1 MKLFLAFVLIALL
14 VPSGSAELSVHFLD
28 VGQGD
33 AALLLCDGE
42 SMLIDG
48 GPASASQFIFSYLK
62 QTTDHLDYMI
72 ATHPHED
79 HVGGLAAALNAVP
92 VDLILSPVETYE
104 NTRFDDVKRY
114 ADKQGTPIIVPYE
127 GDAYLFGDAVV
138 TILHCWP
145 DAWDEN
151 DMSICVRI
159 DYGDTS
165 FLFTGDAEAMSEY
178 MMVDSGI
185 PLQAD
190 VLKVGHHGSRSSSTQ
205 EFIEA
210 VMPRYSVI
218 SCGKENPYGHPHQ
231 EVLDVL
237 AGSTILRTDI
247 LGTIV
252 MHSDG
257 ETISFDMRDGS
268 KKENSKEY
276 DQDTPNAESPVYIGN
291 KNSKKFHYPDC
302 SGVEKMSPKN
312 KVPLASR
319 EDAIA
324 LGYTPCGIC
333 KP

>member
-1 MKLFLAFVLIALL
+1 MKRIFTIVLITLL
-14 VPSGSAELSVHFLD
+14 LPSGLAELSVHFLD

-33 AALLLCDGE
+33 ATLLLCDGE
-42 SMLIDG
+42 AMLIDG
-48 GPASASQFIFSYLK
+48 GPASASQLIYSYVRK
-62 QTTDHLDYMI
+62 STDHLDYLI
-72 ATHPHED
+72 ATHPHDD

-92 VDLILSPVETYE
+92 VDVILSPVEAYKDSAFE
-104 NTRFDDVKRY
+104 SVQRY
-114 ADKQGTPIIVPYE
+114 ADEQGAPIIIPYE
-127 GDAYLFGDAVV
+127 WDEFDLGNALV

-145 DAWDEN
+145 EAWDEN
-151 DMSICVRI
+151 DMSICLRV
-159 DYGDTS
+159 DYGETS

-178 MMVDSGI
+178 MMLDSGM

-205 EFIEA
+205 EFVDA
-210 VMPRYSVI
+210 VRPRYSVI
-218 SCGKENPYGHPHQ
+218 SCGKDNSYGHPHQ

-257 ETISFDMRDGS
+257 ETITIDYLDGS
-268 KKENSKEY
+268 EEETTNADK
-276 DQDTPNAESPVYIGN
+276 QDRSDTSSYIGN
-291 KNSKKFHYPDC
+291 KKSMKFHYPEC
-302 SGVEKMSPKN
+302 EGVEKMSPKN

-324 LGYTPCGIC
+324 LGYRPCGLC

>member
-1 MKLFLAFVLIALL
+1 VKRVFTIVLITLL
-14 VPSGSAELSVHFLD
+14 LPSGLAELSIHFLD

-33 AALLLCDGE
+33 ATLLLCDGE

-48 GPASASQFIFSYLK
+48 GPPSASQFIFSYLR
-62 QTTDHLDYMI
+62 QHTDHLDYMI
-72 ATHPHED
+72 ATHPHDD

-92 VDLILSPVETYE
+92 VDVILSPVETYKDSAFE
-104 NTRFDDVKRY
+104 SVQRY
-114 ADKQGTPIIVPYE
+114 ADEQGAPIIIPYE
-127 GDAYLFGDAVV
+127 GDEFDLGNALV

-151 DMSICVRI
+151 DMSICLRV
-159 DYGDTS
+159 DYGETS

-178 MMVDSGI
+178 MMLDSGM

-205 EFIEA
+205 EFVDA
-210 VMPRYSVI
+210 VRPRYSVI
-218 SCGKENPYGHPHQ
+218 SCGKDNSYGHPHQ

-247 LGTIV
+247 QGTIV

-257 ETISFDMRDGS
+257 ESITFDV
-268 KKENSKEY
+268 
-276 DQDTPNAESPVYIGN
+276 QDETRGEAINADKQDKSDTGTYIGN
-291 KNSKKFHYPDC
+291 RKSMKFHYPEC
-302 SGVEKMSPKN
+302 EGVKKMSPKN
-312 KVPLASR
+312 MVPLASR

-324 LGYTPCGIC
+324 LGYKPCGLC